1 MNSSGPDQP
10 APQGSPPD
18 QLPGPLL
25 RTTADYAW
33 RLLVLGTVG
42 YFSIELLT
50 KLSVV
55 VIPFVA
61 ALLVTALLQPFA
73 ARLRRLGLG
82 RGTATLIT
90 MLGAVVLLGGLITE
104 VVVRATQQA
113 PQLGNEI
120 NRLLPQ
126 IKHWLI
132 HGPFALN
139 AKTVDNL
146 NTTITNDISKNS
158 SRIASAALST
168 GKTVLSFLTGL
179 LLAIFSI
186 IFLVYD
192 GDRVWAFLVRGFPAP
207 ARPAADAAGRAAWRT
222 ISQYVRGTLIVATFH
237 GVVVAV
243 TLTILGVPLAFPLAV
258 LVALGSFVPLV
269 GAFVTGGLAVGVAG
283 LSQGLVSAIV
293 MLAVLLL
300 DNQVE
305 AHLLQP
311 FVVGRYVRVHPL
323 AVVLSLAAGA
333 ILFGIVGAI
342 VAVPVV
348 ATINSAARAAAPYT
362 RHQTAAPVPVED
374 PSGEGG

>member
-1 MNSSGPDQP
+1 MQPSGPGQPVSSPSSGGQ
-10 APQGSPPD
+10 S
-18 QLPGPLL
+18 PGPLL
-25 RTTADYAW
+25 RTAGEYAW
-33 RLLVLGTVG
+33 RLLALGTVG
-42 YFSIELLT
+42 YFVVQLLS
-50 KLSVV
+50 KLSLV
-55 VIPFVA
+55 VIPFIA
-61 ALLVTALLQPFA
+61 AILVTGLLQPVA
-73 ARLRRLGLG
+73 NRMRRLGVG
-82 RGTATLIT
+82 RGAATLIT
-90 MLGAVVLLGGLITE
+90 MLGAVFILGGLITE

-132 HGPFALN
+132 HGPLKIN

-146 NTTITNDISKNS
+146 NNTVANDITRNS
-158 SRIASAALST
+158 SKIASAALST

-179 LLAIFSI
+179 LLAVFSS

-192 GDRVWAFLVRGFPAP
+192 GDRVWAFLLKGFPP
-207 ARPAADAAGRAAWRT
+207 AGRPAADAAGRAAWRT

-237 GVVVAV
+237 GVVVAI
-243 TLTILGVPLAFPLAV
+243 TLSFLGVPLAFPLAV

-269 GAFVTGGLAVGVAG
+269 GAFVTGALAVGVAG
-283 LSQGLVSAIV
+283 LSQGLVAAIV
-293 MLAVLLL
+293 MVAVLLL

-333 ILFGIVGAI
+333 ILYGIVGAI

-348 ATINSAARAAAPYT
+348 ATINSAGRAAMPFTSRGQEAP
-362 RHQTAAPVPVED
+362 PPPED
-374 PSGEGG
+374 PPPEGA

>member
-1 MNSSGPDQP
+1 MQPSGPGQP
-10 APQGSPPD
+10 VSSPSSAR
-18 QLPGPLL
+18 QSPGPLL
-25 RTTADYAW
+25 RTAGEYAW

-42 YFSIELLT
+42 YFLVQLLL
-50 KLSVV
+50 KLSLV
-55 VIPFVA
+55 VIPFIA
-61 ALLVTALLQPFA
+61 AILVTGLLQPVA
-73 ARLRRLGLG
+73 NRMRQMGLG
-82 RGTATLIT
+82 RAAATVIT
-90 MLGAVVLLGGLITE
+90 MLGAVFILGGLVTV

-132 HGPFALN
+132 YGPLKIN
-139 AKTVDNL
+139 AKTVDNF
-146 NTTITNDISKNS
+146 NKTVANDITKNTSK
-158 SRIASAALST
+158 IASAALST
-168 GKTVLSFLTGL
+168 GKTVLSVLAGLFL
-179 LLAIFSI
+179 AVFSS

-192 GDRVWAFLVRGFPAP
+192 GDRVWAFLLKGFPP
-207 ARPAADAAGRAAWRT
+207 GARPAADAAGRAGWHT

-243 TLTILGVPLAFPLAV
+243 TLSFLGVPLAFPLAV
-258 LVALGSFVPLV
+258 MVAIGSFVPLV
-269 GAFVTGGLAVGVAG
+269 GAFVTGALAVGVAG
-283 LSQGLVSAIV
+283 LSQGLVAAIV
-293 MLAVLLL
+293 MVAVLLL

-333 ILFGIVGAI
+333 ILYGIVGAI

-348 ATINSAARAAAPYT
+348 ATINSAARAAAPFT
-362 RHQTAAPVPVED
+362 SPGRETPLP
-374 PSGEGG
+374 PSGEPLLE